1 MKTPLIINVVL
12 FGALLYAVYAFPTCM
27 VTAAGR
33 RLVAS
38 QSPEAKAAQAP
49 PTAAASEEGYCSDG
63 LKTVLRRVL
72 TNCGLIGGGRR
83 GCQPGELRNVAQISD
98 ADFNSLFKPLGKRGG
113 IVLFDKEKEDLDA
126 GAKALIEKQWAERR
140 GASYFFIVARASTD
154 GPVELNRALSHKRA
168 NSVFFHLN
176 DRFKDPELEKT
187 VGLLWLGEEYA
198 QLQASEFCSWENS
211 RSDATCAD
219 DTINRSAIL
228 AWIDCRL

>member
-27 VTAAGR
+27 VTAAGQ

-49 PTAAASEEGYCSDG
+49 PTAAASEEGYCSEG

-126 GAKALIEKQWAERR
+126 GAKALIEKQWAERLAVLY
-140 GASYFFIVARASTD
+140 GDGGSPSWYSGTTAFSAASFASSV
-154 GPVELNRALSHKRA
+154 GSLSV
-168 NSVFFHLN
+168 S
-176 DRFKDPELEKT
+176 
-187 VGLLWLGEEYA
+187 
-198 QLQASEFCSWENS
+198 
-211 RSDATCAD
+211 ATSSSGSGGS
-219 DTINRSAIL
+219 TGGGSAGGGGGGGGGGGV
-228 AWIDCRL
+228 